1 MGSPVTEGV
10 PGAGR
15 LVVVSAPSGAG
26 KTSIAKEILR
36 RNSSLRFSISAT
48 TRPMRAAESNGKDY
62 FFLTPDEFTARVK
75 AGEFVEWEE
84 IYGNYYGT
92 LQSEVD
98 AALRQGKHLLF
109 DIDVKGALSIKRK
122 YPQALLIFIS
132 PPSASVLEERL
143 RARLTEDAATLA
155 RRLARVPMELAQ
167 AEQFDHKVVNDVLDR
182 AVAEVQKIVE
192 YYLQKS

>member
-1 MGSPVTEGV
+1 MGSSTSGGTQ
-10 PGAGR
+10 GAGK
-15 LVVVSAPSGAG
+15 LVVISAPSGAG

-48 TRPMRAAESNGKDY
+48 TRPMRVAESNGKDY
-62 FFLTPDEFTARVK
+62 FFLTPDEFSSRVES
-75 AGEFVEWEE
+75 GEFVEWEE

-98 AALRQGKHLLF
+98 AAISQGKHLLF

-122 YPQALLIFIS
+122 YPEALLIFIS

-143 RARLTEDAATLA
+143 RGRLTEDAATLA
-155 RRLARVPMELAQ
+155 RRLDRVPMELAQ
-167 AEQFDHKVVNDVLDR
+167 AGQFDSTVINDVLDR

-192 YYLQKS
+192 HYLQKS